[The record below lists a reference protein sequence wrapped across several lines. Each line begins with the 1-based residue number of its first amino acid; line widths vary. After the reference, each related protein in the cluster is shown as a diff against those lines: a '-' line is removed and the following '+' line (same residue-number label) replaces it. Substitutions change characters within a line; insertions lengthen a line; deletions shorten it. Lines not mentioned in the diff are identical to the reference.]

1 MLPKWIENQPQKL
14 KEMAGALWRVS
25 MGISK
30 CRLQVDVWDYRG
42 AKKGKTLSAEESFL
56 KSSCGP
62 TGVADSTLIPA
73 PTTVLLGLLWR
84 GLQQSHS
91 RKPVKTSR
99 WIHPGTLCGWLA
111 WHWSIP
117 GLEVKQSLKTCRLLS
132 LKPAISKWP
141 WTGVAPFQNLSLR
154 SRQLRTSCPSVKPQ
168 WGPWQPEQ
176 RAAQPARVDPAEAGL
191 PPSPGHLEQPTVIV
205 VDI

>member
-1 MLPKWIENQPQKL
+1 MDWKPTPKVEGNGW
-14 KEMAGALWRVS
+14 ALWKVS

-30 CRLQVDVWDYRG
+30 CRLQVAVWDYRG

-62 TGVADSTLIPA
+62 TGVADSTLMPV
-73 PTTVLLGLLWR
+73 PTTVLLGLLRR
-84 GLQQSHS
+84 GLQQPQSETSKDFPLDPSRDTLWVTCMALEHS
-91 RKPVKTSR
+91 
-99 WIHPGTLCGWLA
+99 W
-111 WHWSIP
+111 
-117 GLEVKQSLKTCRLLS
+117 LEVKQSLKTRRLLS

-154 SRQLRTSCPSVKPQ
+154 SRQLRTSCPSLKPQ

-176 RAAQPARVDPAEAGL
+176 RAAQPARVDPAEAAL